1 MPAEL
6 TQFPASQRVGGRRA
20 ALEAVDVQ
28 FAPVEVDLLPLQI
41 GYFRSAQAVP
51 VGYEHHERIS
61 TAASVAPRRLDH
73 PLNLFRPQMLS
84 LAQVFVFWAG
94 RRLEFCHCP
103 IFSGWRHQLELR
115 LCHDKSAPRDRYF
128 PISDRIRGWWRYKH
142 HRHPE
147 EDQAMPRSIAIKA
160 LAAATLGLAIAFAP
174 AAFAADDMKKD
185 TMTKQHVEGQN
196 GQRQNGQGQD
206 VEGQHEKRFDEKRRY
221 EEIKHIRACRV
232 RPRGPCT
239 LSADLISE
247 RRACQKRSAW
257 SSSTGS
263 GCRRC
268 GRNASTWQVLIM
280 LNPNRVTVFYR
291 LGVGKQNGDAED
303 RN

>member
-84 LAQVFVFWAG
+84 LAQVLVFSGGSAAG
-94 RRLEFCHCP
+94 VLP
-103 IFSGWRHQLELR
+103 LSIFSGWRPWLQTTALPSINR
-115 LCHDKSAPRDRYF
+115 LPAIEYF
-128 PISDRIRGWWRYKH
+128 PYRIELEGGGAISTIDILRRIKQCPVPSQSRL
-142 HRHPE
+142 
-147 EDQAMPRSIAIKA
+147 

-185 TMTKQHVEGQN
+185 TMTK
-196 GQRQNGQGQD
+196 D
-206 VEGQHEKRFDEKRRY
+206 SMSKDKMDKDKMDKEKWTKTKWTRLAMSKDKSLKKFDEKRRY
-221 EEIKHIRACRV
+221 EEIKHIRACQV

-263 GCRRC
+263 G
-268 GRNASTWQVLIM
+268 
-280 LNPNRVTVFYR
+280 
-291 LGVGKQNGDAED
+291 
-303 RN
+303 